1 MMVGFDEEFYSEE
14 TKFVQGLITEE
25 SVYCLPGSAFN
36 LPNWFRLVLTYPEDI
51 TLEACERIV
60 EYCER
65 QLRSFQLEAS
75 IFKLSLHSTAL
86 DDGSEGALS
95 NAESDD

>member
-1 MMVGFDEEFYSEE
+1 MMVGFEEDFYGEE

-25 SVYCLPGSAFN
+25 SVYCLPGSAFS
-36 LPNWFRLVLTYPEDI
+36 LPNWFRLVLTYPEEVTRD
-51 TLEACERIV
+51 ACERIV

-65 QLRSFQLEAS
+65 RLRASQLEAP
-75 IFKLSLHSTAL
+75 IFKLSIRSTPL
-86 DDGSEGALS
+86 DDGSEGNLS